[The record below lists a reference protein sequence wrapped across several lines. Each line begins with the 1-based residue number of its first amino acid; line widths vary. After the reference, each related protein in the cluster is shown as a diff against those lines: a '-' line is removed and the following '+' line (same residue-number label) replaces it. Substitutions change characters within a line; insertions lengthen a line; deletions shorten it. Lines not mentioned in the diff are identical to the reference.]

1 MSSTLK
7 AAIAG
12 EEDTDLLAT
21 IAVPKN
27 LKKMTLDLPAPCYPD
42 SRPHSP
48 ESWPVT
54 DPRRVCTR
62 VYVYVCVTTTIVP
75 VACVRHCA

>member
-62 VYVYVCVTTTIVP
+62 VYAYVCV
-75 VACVRHCA
+75 